1 MEPFGVWAEWLRHAQ
16 LVSTLSNVT
25 QDDFIPM
32 DDLLPELLAEE
43 FRHRDVE
50 SPTDALAGVMALA
63 QMMGATIKRGAPG
76 DER

>member
-1 MEPFGVWAEWLRHAQ
+1 MWAMWLHHAR
-16 LVSTLSNVT
+16 LVSMLSNIT
-25 QDDFIPM
+25 QDEFIPV
-32 DDLLPELLAEE
+32 DDVLPELLADE
-43 FRHRDVE
+43 FHGRDVE